1 MQIGK
6 DISVKFPGLFLVHH
20 NIPGSAAP
28 HHEHP
33 EHHLIIPLQGEVSVE
48 VEGNILTCG
57 PGRMAYVPPNTG
69 HIFRSGPT
77 KGERLICMIDQ
88 SCWKSAQTLA
98 YQATLLPAS
107 QLCKELLFY
116 LLLNPKT
123 KNASSLIDALVCTLV
138 ELLEAPSLETP
149 FLIEHAE
156 GAVARPELRK
166 AIKIARE
173 RFATDLS
180 VTELAQLSGLSVR
193 NMSRLFLSELGVT
206 PKQLLM
212 SLRVDKAKELLL
224 EGMTVTETAYGVG
237 YQSLSQ
243 FIQSFRQITGQIPSE
258 YQSQAQFGRKTP

>member
-6 DISVKFPGLFLVHH
+6 DIAVKFPGLFLVHH

-33 EHHLIIPLQGEVSVE
+33 EHHLIIPLQGEISIDVDAKV
-48 VEGNILTCG
+48 LTCS

-69 HIFRSGPT
+69 HIFRSAPT

-88 SCWKSAQTLA
+88 TCWKSAETHS

-123 KNASSLIDALVCTLV
+123 KNASPLIDAFVCTVV
-138 ELLEAPSLETP
+138 ESLEAPSLETP

-156 GAVARPELRK
+156 GSVARPELKK
-166 AIKIARE
+166 ALKIARE
-173 RFATDLS
+173 GFTTDLS
-180 VTELAQLSGLSVR
+180 VTELARLSGLSVR
-193 NMSRLFLSELGVT
+193 NMSRLFLTELGVT

-212 SLRVDKAKELLL
+212 SLRIDLAKELLL
-224 EGMTVTETAYGVG
+224 AGSTVTETAYGVG

-258 YQSQAQFGRKTP
+258 YQGQSQFGRKTP

>member
-6 DISVKFPGLFLVHH
+6 DIAVKFPGLFLVHH
-20 NIPGSAAP
+20 NIPGYAAP

-33 EHHLIIPLQGEVSVE
+33 EHHLIIPLQGEISVE
-48 VEGNILTCG
+48 LEGKVLTCG
-57 PGRMAYVPPNTG
+57 PGRMVYVPPNTA
-69 HIFRSGPT
+69 HIFRSAPS

-88 SCWKSAQTLA
+88 TLWKTFETDT
-98 YQATLLPAS
+98 YQDKFLPAS

-116 LLLNPKT
+116 LLLNPKS
-123 KNASSLIDALVCTLV
+123 KNAMPLINAFVSTLV
-138 ELLEAPSLETP
+138 ELLNAPNLDTP

-156 GAVARPELRK
+156 GAITRPELKK

-173 RFATDLS
+173 RFSTDLS
-180 VTELAQLSGLSVR
+180 VTELARISGLSVR
-193 NMSRLFLSELGVT
+193 NMSRLFLTELGVT

-212 SLRVDKAKELLL
+212 SLRIDRAKELLL
-224 EGMTVTETAYGVG
+224 DGKTVTETAYEVG

-258 YQSQAQFGRKTP
+258 YQARFHFGRKPH